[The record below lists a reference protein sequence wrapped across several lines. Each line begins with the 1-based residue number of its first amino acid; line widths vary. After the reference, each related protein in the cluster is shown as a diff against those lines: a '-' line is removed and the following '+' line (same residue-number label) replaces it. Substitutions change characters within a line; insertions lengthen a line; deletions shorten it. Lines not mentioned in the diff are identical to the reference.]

1 MREMPSKGV
10 IVSFIM
16 LGVGICALLFLDFGK
31 SHSLVIDSIL
41 NFGHVPLFFLITA
54 MVLWVLDWSN
64 WPVTGLKN
72 YIRAFVISLFL
83 AVLTEAL
90 QILTP
95 ERSFQFGDIIYD
107 VIGSVIFLLVS
118 YQHKRSVGQRSKK
131 IMNVIAG
138 ILSISA
144 MIPVISA
151 GIDEIRATHDFPLLG
166 SFESFTEISRWRTN
180 GATIKR
186 GLKHATHG
194 EFSLMVTFSPGLYPG
209 ITMNYPPRDWRNQD
223 ILSFDIF
230 LEEEKTF
237 ELIIR
242 INDLLCDEEYE
253 DRYKRTISLIPGANY
268 ITIPLSE
275 VEQAPKDRKFE
286 MGHIS
291 VLSISSFN
299 LTEHRI
305 VYVDN
310 IRLEKRR

>member
-166 SFESFTEISRWRTN
+166 SFESFTEISRWKTT
-180 GATIKR
+180 GVSIKR
-186 GLKHATHG
+186 ELKHATHG
-194 EFSLMVTFSPGLYPG
+194 KCSLMVLFYPGLYPG
-209 ITMNYPPRDWRNQD
+209 ITMNYPPRDWRDQD
-223 ILSFDIF
+223 TLSFDIF
-230 LEEEKTF
+230 LEEEKPF
-237 ELIIR
+237 ELTVR
-242 INDLLCDEEYE
+242 VNDLAHDEEYG
-253 DRYKRTISLIPGANY
+253 DRYKKTIYLTPGYNHV
-268 ITIPLSE
+268 TIPLAD
-275 VEQAPKDRKFE
+275 VEQAPKDRKMD

-299 LTEHRI
+299 LTVDRT
-305 VYVDN
+305 VYFDN
-310 IRLEKRR
+310 FRLEKNG